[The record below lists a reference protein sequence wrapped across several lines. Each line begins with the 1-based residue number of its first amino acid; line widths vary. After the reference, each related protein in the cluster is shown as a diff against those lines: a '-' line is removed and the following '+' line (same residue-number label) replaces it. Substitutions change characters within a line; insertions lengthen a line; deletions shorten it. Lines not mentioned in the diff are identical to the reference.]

1 MESLARHRPHVRQS
15 GKLLQKGFCFVHTLR
30 HGEGLTVGGGPNG
43 RAKKGEG
50 ATGVDLNPFWE
61 NPHVD
66 TTVGPPTG
74 GDFALAWVEL
84 ESNLASS
91 GGEAGKRCSS
101 VTVVTAKHTSS
112 RKASARSGGV
122 SPALAACRAG

>member
-1 MESLARHRPHVRQS
+1 MTEEQERSLNVRQS
-15 GKLLQKGFCFVHTLR
+15 GKLLQKGFCFFHTLR

-50 ATGVDLNPFWE
+50 ATGVDLNPFRE

-74 GDFALAWVEL
+74 DDFALAWVEL

-101 VTVVTAKHTSS
+101 VTVVTSQTHVIQEGK
-112 RKASARSGGV
+112 RKVRCGEPSAGG
-122 SPALAACRAG
+122 L